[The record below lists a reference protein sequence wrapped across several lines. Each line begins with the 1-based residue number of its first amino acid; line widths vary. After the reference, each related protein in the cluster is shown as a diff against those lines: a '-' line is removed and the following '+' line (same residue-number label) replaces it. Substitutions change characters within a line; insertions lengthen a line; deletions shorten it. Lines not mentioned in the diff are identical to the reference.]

1 MIIIIGITGGIGDFI
16 LNKFSQSGEQII
28 GTYHINKPEG
38 KIYENSVQL
47 DITNFTEVEK
57 FIASIKSQAKEI
69 TLINCAGI
77 SANAF
82 AHKSSIEEWTNV
94 INVNLTGAFHLIRAT
109 LPLMREQNFGRIIN
123 LSSIV
128 SETGVMGTSAYAAS
142 KAGLNGMIKSIALE
156 NAKKGITI
164 NNINLGY
171 FKTGM
176 INTIPKEIQ
185 EKIKSKIATNEFGD
199 PENIFTTIQF
209 IRNTPY
215 LNGACL
221 DLNGGLV

>member
-1 MIIIIGITGGIGDFI
+1 MIIITGITGGIGNF
-16 LNKFSQSGEQII
+16 LFNKFSQSGEQII
-28 GTYHINKPEG
+28 GTYHVNKPEG
-38 KIYENSVQL
+38 EIYKNTIQL
-47 DITNFTEVEK
+47 DITNYSEVEN
-57 FIASIKSQAKEI
+57 FIASIKSQSKEI

-77 SANAF
+77 TANAF
-82 AHKSSIEEWTNV
+82 AHKSNIEEWNSV
-94 INVNLTGAFHLIRAT
+94 INVNLNGTFYLIRAT

-142 KAGLNGMIKSIALE
+142 KAGINGMIKSIALE
-156 NAKKGITI
+156 NSQKGITI

-171 FKTGM
+171 FKVGM
-176 INTIPKEIQ
+176 INTVPKEIQ
-185 EKIKSKIATNEFGD
+185 EKIKSKIASNEFGD
-199 PENIFTTIQF
+199 PENIFTTIQY

-215 LNGACL
+215 LNGVCV

>member
-1 MIIIIGITGGIGDFI
+1 MIIITGITGGIGNF
-16 LNKFSQSGEQII
+16 LFNKFSQSGDQII
-28 GTYHINKPEG
+28 GTYHLNKPEG
-38 KIYENSVQL
+38 KVYENTVAL
-47 DITNFTEVEK
+47 DITNYAEVEK

-69 TLINCAGI
+69 TLINCAGV

-82 AHKSSIEEWTNV
+82 AHKSNVEEWNTI
-94 INVNLTGAFHLIRAT
+94 INVNLTGTFHLIRAT

-156 NAKKGITI
+156 NAQKGITI

-171 FKTGM
+171 FKVGM
-176 INTIPKEIQ
+176 INTVPKEIQ
-185 EKIKSKIATNEFGD
+185 EKIKSKIASNEFGD
-199 PENIFTTIQF
+199 PENIFTTIQY

-215 LNGACL
+215 LNGSCV